1 MKDVGKKST
10 FTQNLGDK
18 IERLGE
24 KISDAGAT
32 NIGQK
37 IYRQGDKLEHKDDK
51 VTDKSVKKSVP

>member
-1 MKDVGKKST
+1 MKDTAKKST

-32 NIGQK
+32 KIGQK
-37 IYRQGDKLEHKDDK
+37 IYQSGNKLEHKDDK
-51 VTDKSVKKSVP
+51 VIDKSGKKPMP